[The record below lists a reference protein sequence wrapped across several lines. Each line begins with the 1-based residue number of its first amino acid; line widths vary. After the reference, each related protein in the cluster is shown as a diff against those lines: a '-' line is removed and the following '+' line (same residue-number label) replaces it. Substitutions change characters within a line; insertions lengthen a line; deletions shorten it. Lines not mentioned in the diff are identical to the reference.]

1 MPRQDGP
8 MAQTPVVDSLA
19 DLARAGQAEAERRPE
34 RWHYLAV
41 WGAVVLGLVL
51 CVYVDRTGILG
62 GYMLLVLQ
70 IMGIYA
76 IEAMSLGLI
85 NGFTGQFSLGHATF
99 MGIGAYS
106 AALLTSGVAQLAF
119 IPALV
124 LGGLI
129 TALISILLG
138 IPVFRLKGD
147 YVVVITLA
155 INLIFVNLLNN
166 FAYAGGPRG
175 FSGIPPYSSLAWIY
189 VWVVVTYVVLRNLL
203 FSTHGRAILA
213 IREDETAA
221 PLLGVNPH
229 KQKLISFTIACFFSG
244 VGGGLLAH
252 TLMFIAPRDFSI
264 VVSFEILVMTLL
276 GGSGSLMG
284 AVLGAVSYRLLLEL
298 LRPLG
303 FARLLVTP
311 VLIFLIILLK
321 PGGLYGQREPWILR
335 AHWPSVPSQ

>member
-1 MPRQDGP
+1 
-8 MAQTPVVDSLA
+8 MAQTPAADSLV
-19 DLARAGQAEAERRPE
+19 DLALPGRADAERRPQ

-41 WGAVVLGLVL
+41 WGAVVLGLAL
-51 CVYVDRTGILG
+51 CIYVDRTDALG

-76 IEAMSLGLI
+76 IEAMGLGLI

-106 AALLTSGVAQLAF
+106 AALLTSGVAHLPF
-119 IPALV
+119 IPALI
-124 LGGLI
+124 LAGLI

-175 FSGIPPYSSLAWIY
+175 FSGIQPYGSLTWIY
-189 VWVVVTYVVLRNLL
+189 VWVVVTYMVLRNLL

-221 PLLGVNPH
+221 PLLGMNPH
-229 KQKLISFTIACFFSG
+229 KQKLISFAIACFFSG
-244 VGGGLLAH
+244 VGGGLFAH

-303 FARLLVTP
+303 LVRLLVTP

-321 PGGLYGQREPWILR
+321 PAGLYGQREPWLLR
-335 AHWPSVPSQ
+335 AHWPDVPNR